1 MQQNDRHIYSRAEPP
16 LRVQRTTCLGLLTKP
31 ITTVTAMML
40 FEQGKQALTD
50 PVGKYILAFNNVK
63 VGVTCSTSGSPR
75 GKSPA
80 PSC

>member
-40 FEQGKQALTD
+40 FEQGK
-50 PVGKYILAFNNVK
+50 LAADR
-63 VGVTCSTSGSPR
+63 SR
-75 GKSPA
+75 G
-80 PSC
+80 